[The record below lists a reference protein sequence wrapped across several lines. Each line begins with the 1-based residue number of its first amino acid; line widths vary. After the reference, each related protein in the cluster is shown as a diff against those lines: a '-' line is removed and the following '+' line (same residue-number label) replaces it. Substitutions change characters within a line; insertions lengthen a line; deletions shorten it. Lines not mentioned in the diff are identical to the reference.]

1 MRLIWNRLSLPRL
14 PRHER
19 SRAGRSQSAAPA
31 AHAHDQLYRGDFHAF
46 RRLGQPVDPDIAD
59 EVDQLAL
66 AFDEEVMV
74 IARIGVEISG
84 AEVVPV
90 SETGG

>member
-1 MRLIWNRLSLPRL
+1 VSPESTSGTAIGFTLSW
-14 PRHER
+14 EVT
-19 SRAGRSQSAAPA
+19 SRESAASA